1 MLKIYNT
8 LSRKKEVFRP
18 RQGKKVNVFVCG
30 PTVYDFSHL
39 GHARTYIVFDV
50 IVKYLK
56 RAGYKI
62 FYLQNITDIDDK
74 IINRAREKKVLP
86 QELAKDFEREYL
98 KDTKSLKINSVTK
111 YARATNHIQEIISQ
125 VSRLLKKGFAY
136 KIGDGIYYDIKKF
149 KEYGKLSK
157 RTALQAEDAVSR
169 IDESKEKR
177 NKGDF
182 CLWKFSKPKEPSWPS
197 PFGAGR
203 PGWHIEDTAITE
215 KYFDSQYDIHGGARD
230 LIFPHHEAEIAQ
242 MEAISGKKPMV
253 KYWLH
258 TGFLTVKG
266 QKMAK
271 SLGNFITIRD
281 FLRENSARILRF
293 FIIKSHYRSPIDYN
307 EKLFL
312 QAKREIERIDE
323 FIGKIQNL
331 KNRKRVKEINLFSTS
346 AYASVSKEANL
357 FSTSAYAS
365 VFEEAMED
373 DFNTPK
379 AMAVIFELIN
389 KGNFLIARNKL
400 SSTDAKKILEFLRKV
415 DGVFNFIFWK
425 KPKEKIPEEILK
437 LVKEREK
444 CRRNGLWQKADEM
457 RKKIKELGYQIED
470 TKEGPKVKKM
480 QILNFNKKGAALG
493 HL

>member
-1 MLKIYNT
+1 
-8 LSRKKEVFRP
+8 
-18 RQGKKVNVFVCG
+18 
-30 PTVYDFSHL
+30 
-39 GHARTYIVFDV
+39 
-50 IVKYLK
+50 
-56 RAGYKI
+56 
-62 FYLQNITDIDDK
+62 
-74 IINRAREKKVLP
+74 
-86 QELAKDFEREYL
+86 
-98 KDTKSLKINSVTK
+98 
-111 YARATNHIQEIISQ
+111 
-125 VSRLLKKGFAY
+125 
-136 KIGDGIYYDIKKF
+136 
-149 KEYGKLSK
+149 
-157 RTALQAEDAVSR
+157 
-169 IDESKEKR
+169 
-177 NKGDF
+177 
-182 CLWKFSKPKEPSWPS
+182 
-197 PFGAGR
+197 
-203 PGWHIEDTAITE
+203 
-215 KYFDSQYDIHGGARD
+215 
-230 LIFPHHEAEIAQ
+230 
-242 MEAISGKKPMV
+242 
-253 KYWLH
+253 
-258 TGFLTVKG
+258 
-266 QKMAK
+266 MAK

-470 TKEGPKVKKM
+470 TKEGPKVKK
-480 QILNFNKKGAALG
+480 IS
-493 HL
+493 

>member
-86 QELAKDFEREYL
+86 QGLAKDFEREYL
-98 KDTKSLKINSVTK
+98 KDMKSLKINSVTK
-111 YARATNHIQEIISQ
+111 YARATDHIQEIISQ

-149 KEYGKLSK
+149 KNYGKLSK

-169 IDESKEKR
+169 IDESKGKR

-215 KYFDSQYDIHGGARD
+215 KYFGSQYDIHGGARD

-281 FLRENSARILRF
+281 FIRENSARILRF

-312 QAKREIERIDE
+312 HAKREIERIDE

-331 KNRKRVKEINLFSTS
+331 KNRKRVKEANLFSTS
-346 AYASVSKEANL
+346 AYASVSK
-357 FSTSAYAS
+357 
-365 VFEEAMED
+365 EAMED

-400 SSTDAKKILEFLRKV
+400 SSADAKKILEFLRKV
-415 DGVFNFIFWK
+415 DGVLNFIFWK
-425 KPKEKIPEEILK
+425 KPKEKIPEEIIK

-457 RKKIKELGYQIED
+457 RKKIKELDYWIED
-470 TKEGPKVKKM
+470 TKEGPKVKK
-480 QILNFNKKGAALG
+480 IS
-493 HL
+493 